1 VDGIEPPAVI
11 EPTGVTP
18 TESFLFSPDGEHVAT
33 AGRIDQSWRPIVDDA
48 VGPGGVGVGSVR
60 FGGDRVS
67 FLVAGQDGAHRV
79 STGLSARSG

>member
-1 VDGIEPPAVI
+1 VDGIEPPGVM
-11 EPTGVTP
+11 EPAELAL

-33 AGRIDQSWRPIVDDA
+33 AGRIDQRWRPIVDDA

-60 FGGDRVS
+60 FESDRVS

-79 STGLSARSG
+79 SMQPSARS